1 VAENSAGFGDGVRGI
16 TSVSG
21 TSEVSGIKGASG
33 VRPLRQDAERNRQRI
48 LVAAAEVFNE
58 RGLEVSLDE
67 IARHAGVGVG
77 TVYRRFRTK
86 EELIEALFMDRLEMI
101 AAIADEA
108 LASPD
113 PWSGLVSFME
123 RMAETMAGNVG
134 LRQMLMFATYGR
146 DLVAV
151 ARQHNAPLIEQ
162 LVQRAQAAG
171 QLRTDIRQT
180 DIALLVLVLTETT
193 QLAYAANPDIWRR
206 YLTLIL
212 DGMRPAR
219 EGVTPLPVP
228 ALLPEEMEKSMRQ
241 AAPWHR

>member
-1 VAENSAGFGDGVRGI
+1 MSPLFFRRFQMAEDGVAG
-16 TSVSG
+16 
-21 TSEVSGIKGASG
+21 VSGISG

-212 DGMRPAR
+212 DGMRPA
-219 EGVTPLPVP
+219 
-228 ALLPEEMEKSMRQ
+228 
-241 AAPWHR
+241 

>member
-1 VAENSAGFGDGVRGI
+1 MTENSAGSEDGVRGI

-48 LVAAAEVFNE
+48 LAAAAEVFNE

-86 EELIEALFMDRLEMI
+86 EELIEALFMDRLELI

-193 QLAYAANPDIWRR
+193 QLAYAASPDIWRR

-228 ALLPEEMEKSMRQ
+228 ALLPEEMEKSLRQ

>member
-1 VAENSAGFGDGVRGI
+1 VPEDRV
-16 TSVSG
+16 
-21 TSEVSGIKGASG
+21 SEVSGM
-33 VRPLRQDAERNRQRI
+33 RPLRRDAERNRQRI
-48 LVAAAEVFNE
+48 LTAAAEVFNE

-86 EELIEALFMDRLEMI
+86 DELIEALFMDRLDMV
-101 AAIADEA
+101 AALGEEA
-108 LASPD
+108 FASPD
-113 PWSGLVSFME
+113 PWTGLVSFME
-123 RMAETMAGNVG
+123 RMAEIMAGNLG
-134 LRQMLMFATYGR
+134 LRQMLMLGTYGR

-151 ARQHNAPLIEQ
+151 ARQRNAPLIER
-162 LVQRAQAAG
+162 LVERAQAAG
-171 QLRTDIRQT
+171 QLRADVRQT
-180 DIALLVLVLTETT
+180 DIPFIVFVLTEAT
-193 QLAYAANPDIWRR
+193 QLSRAVNPEIWRR

-228 ALLPEEMEKSMRQ
+228 AMLPEEMEKGMRQ

>member
-1 VAENSAGFGDGVRGI
+1 MAENSAGSGDGVRGI

-48 LVAAAEVFNE
+48 LAAAAEVFNE

-86 EELIEALFMDRLEMI
+86 EELIEALFMDRLELI

-193 QLAYAANPDIWRR
+193 QLAYAASPGIWRR

-228 ALLPEEMEKSMRQ
+228 ALLPEEMEKSLRQ

>member
-1 VAENSAGFGDGVRGI
+1 MAENSAGSGDGVRGI

-48 LVAAAEVFNE
+48 LAAAAEVFNE
-58 RGLEVSLDE
+58 RGLEVTLDE

-86 EELIEALFMDRLEMI
+86 EELIEALFMDRLELI

-193 QLAYAANPDIWRR
+193 QLAYAASPDIWRR

-228 ALLPEEMEKSMRQ
+228 ALLPEEMEKSLRQ

>member
-1 VAENSAGFGDGVRGI
+1 MAENSAGSGDGVRGI

-48 LVAAAEVFNE
+48 LAAAAEVFNE
-58 RGLEVSLDE
+58 RGLEVTLDE

-193 QLAYAANPDIWRR
+193 QLAYAASPDIWRR

-228 ALLPEEMEKSMRQ
+228 ALLPEEMEKSLRQ

>member
-1 VAENSAGFGDGVRGI
+1 MAEDGI
-16 TSVSG
+16 SG
-21 TSEVSGIKGASG
+21 VPGASG
-33 VRPLRQDAERNRQRI
+33 ISGARPLRRDAERNRQRI
-48 LVAAAEVFNE
+48 LAAAAVVFNE

-86 EELIEALFMDRLEMI
+86 EELIEALFMDRLDMV
-101 AAIADEA
+101 AALGEEA
-108 LASPD
+108 FASPD

-123 RMAETMAGNVG
+123 RMAEIMAGNLG
-134 LRQMLMFATYGR
+134 LRQMLMLGTYGR

-151 ARQHNAPLIEQ
+151 ARQRNAPLIER
-162 LVQRAQAAG
+162 LVERAQAAG
-171 QLRTDIRQT
+171 QLRADIRQT
-180 DIALLVLVLTETT
+180 DIAFIVFVLTEAT
-193 QLAYAANPDIWRR
+193 QLSRAANPEIWRR

-212 DGMRPAR
+212 DGMRPVR

-228 ALLPEEMEKSMRQ
+228 AMLPEEMEKSMRQ

>member
-1 VAENSAGFGDGVRGI
+1 MAENSAGSGDGVRGI

-48 LVAAAEVFNE
+48 LAAAAEVFNE

-86 EELIEALFMDRLEMI
+86 EELIEALFMDRLELI

-193 QLAYAANPDIWRR
+193 PLAYAASPGIWRR

-228 ALLPEEMEKSMRQ
+228 ALLPEEMEKSLRQ